1 MVSLK
6 DRAYHAGSVG
16 NNFIGIETDPAQSSA
31 TIAST
36 RKLLAALNAKYGYTL
51 PLIRHKGVQ
60 GNSTSCG
67 TLIDL
72 DKYKVEAPA
81 PVPAEPSVDK
91 EKVLDDF
98 FQWLKTEY
106 LSR

>member
-51 PLIRHKGVQ
+51 PLTRHKDVQ

-81 PVPAEPSVDK
+81 PTPAPLDEA
-91 EKVLDDF
+91 KVIGDFLD
-98 FQWLKTEY
+98 WLKNEY
-106 LSR
+106 LAR